1 MRSEVVGIISY
12 IVSKPPSFFLASD
25 LLFSLFAFF
34 PYEKPFLLFLLFLL
48 LSAWSGGMHSFPRL
62 FFLLLLA
69 YIRSSKIN

>member
-12 IVSKPPSFFLASD
+12 IVSKPSSFFLASD

-34 PYEKPFLLFLLFLL
+34 PYEKPFLLFLL

-69 YIRSSKIN
+69 